1 MRNLIGWCLAVTFVP
16 VSLIA
21 QVARATPT
29 LESWVPP
36 IHTSL
41 ATAGSSGGSSGSE
54 PHAVQ
59 WYEAAAVAG
68 VVVASAFLDETVQ
81 DYTQSHR
88 TETKDDIASVFRHMG
103 QPEVYATV
111 GLGTILAGLIA
122 SDDDVTRAGG
132 RITGSL
138 VTAGLSNGIIKYVVG
153 RTRPNHSSIPDPD
166 EFAPFSGNV
175 SFPSGHTA
183 MAFALAASVS
193 NEVHF
198 WPAQVGL
205 YGAATLT
212 GWSRINDNKHWLS
225 DVVGGAAVGIT
236 SAMIMDGEWT
246 IFGLGQPHFLATP
259 KSVSASMSIAF

>member
-1 MRNLIGWCLAVTFVP
+1 MRNLIGWCLTVTVVP
-16 VSLIA
+16 VSLVA
-21 QVARATPT
+21 QVPRKPPR
-29 LESWVPP
+29 LESWVTPFQASPP
-36 IHTSL
+36 T
-41 ATAGSSGGSSGSE
+41 GRSSGGGSGSD

-68 VVVASAFLDETVQ
+68 VVVASGFLDATVQ
-81 DYTQSHR
+81 DYAQSHR

-122 SDDDVTRAGG
+122 SDDDIARAGG

-138 VTAGLSNGIIKYVVG
+138 VTAGVSNGILKYVVG
-153 RTRPNHSSIPDPD
+153 RTRPNHSSNPDPD

-198 WPAQVGL
+198 LPAQIGL

-212 GWSRINDNKHWLS
+212 GWSRINDNAHWLS
-225 DVVGGAAVGIT
+225 DVLGGAAVGIT
-236 SAMIMDGEWT
+236 SAMIMDGKWT
-246 IFGLGQPHFLATP
+246 IFGAGQPHFLATP

>member
-1 MRNLIGWCLAVTFVP
+1 MRNLIGWCLAVTLVP
-16 VSLIA
+16 ASLVA
-21 QVARATPT
+21 QVPRQPARFDSWITPF
-29 LESWVPP
+29 SS
-36 IHTSL
+36 SL
-41 ATAGSSGGSSGSE
+41 PAGRASSGGSQGE

-68 VVVASAFLDETVQ
+68 VVLASGFLDATVQ

-111 GLGTILAGLIA
+111 GLGTILTGLIA
-122 SDDDVTRAGG
+122 GDDDIARAGG

-138 VTAGLSNGIIKYVVG
+138 VTAGVSNGIIKYVVG
-153 RTRPNHSSIPDPD
+153 RTRPNHSSEPDPN

-225 DVVGGAAVGIT
+225 DVLGGAAVGIT
-236 SAMIMDGEWT
+236 SAMIMDGKWT
-246 IFGLGQPHFLATP
+246 IFGAGQPHFLATP
-259 KSVSASMSIAF
+259 KGVSASMSIAF

>member
-1 MRNLIGWCLAVTFVP
+1 MRNLSNWFLAVTWLP
-16 VSLIA
+16 ATLCA
-21 QVARATPT
+21 QVPRDTPRF
-29 LESWVPP
+29 ESWVNP
-36 IHTSL
+36 IAL
-41 ATAGSSGGSSGSE
+41 APVASRSNSGASGGE

-59 WYEAAAVAG
+59 WYEVAAVAG
-68 VVVASAFLDETVQ
+68 VVVASGFLDQTVQ
-81 DYTQSHR
+81 TYTQDHR
-88 TETKDDIASVFRHMG
+88 TETKDDIARVFKHMG

-111 GLGTILAGLIA
+111 GLGTILTGLIA
-122 SDDDVTRAGG
+122 GDDDIARAGG

-138 VTAGLSNGIIKYVVG
+138 VTAGATNSILKYVVG
-153 RTRPNHSSIPDPD
+153 RTRPNHSSMPDPD
-166 EFAPFSGNV
+166 EFKPFSGNV

-198 WPAQVGL
+198 VPAQIGL

-225 DVVGGAAVGIT
+225 DVLGGAAVGIT
-236 SAMIMDGEWT
+236 SAMIMDGRWT

-259 KSVSASMSIAF
+259 NSVSASMSIPF

>member
-1 MRNLIGWCLAVTFVP
+1 
-16 VSLIA
+16 
-21 QVARATPT
+21 
-29 LESWVPP
+29 
-36 IHTSL
+36 
-41 ATAGSSGGSSGSE
+41 
-54 PHAVQ
+54 VQ
-59 WYEAAAVAG
+59 WYEAAAVVG
-68 VVVASAFLDETVQ
+68 VVVASGFLDETVQ

-88 TETKDDIASVFRHMG
+88 TETKDDIATVFRYMG

-111 GLGTILAGLIA
+111 GLGTILAGVIA
-122 SDDDVTRAGG
+122 SDDDITRAGG

-138 VTAGLSNGIIKYVVG
+138 VTAGLSNSIIKYVVG
-153 RTRPNHSSIPDPD
+153 RKRPNHSTTPEPN
-166 EFAPFSGNV
+166 EFEPFSGNV

-183 MAFALAASVS
+183 LAFALATSVS
-193 NEVHF
+193 HEVHF
-198 WPAQVGL
+198 LPAQIGL
-205 YGAATLT
+205 FSAATLT

>member
-1 MRNLIGWCLAVTFVP
+1 MRNLIGWCLAVTFAP

-21 QVARATPT
+21 QVPRQPPRFDSGLPPFQAAPATG
-29 LESWVPP
+29 
-36 IHTSL
+36 
-41 ATAGSSGGSSGSE
+41 GSSSGESGSE

-81 DYTQSHR
+81 DYTQDHR

-111 GLGTILAGLIA
+111 GLGTILAGLVA
-122 SDDDVTRAGG
+122 SDDDITRAGG

-138 VTAGLSNGIIKYVVG
+138 VTAGLSNSIIKYVVG
-153 RTRPNHSSIPDPD
+153 RKRPNHSTTPEPN
-166 EFAPFSGNV
+166 EFEPFSGNV

-183 MAFALAASVS
+183 MAFALATSVS
-193 NEVHF
+193 HEVHF
-198 WPAQVGL
+198 LPAQIGL
-205 YGAATLT
+205 FSAATLT

-236 SAMIMDGEWT
+236 SAMIMDGKWT

>member
-1 MRNLIGWCLAVTFVP
+1 MRNLIGWCLAVTWVP
-16 VSLIA
+16 ASLAA
-21 QVARATPT
+21 QVPRENPRFQ
-29 LESWVPP
+29 SWVPP
-36 IHTSL
+36 IPASL
-41 ATAGSSGGSSGSE
+41 STGRSSSGSSGNE

-68 VVVASAFLDETVQ
+68 VVVASGFLDATVR
-81 DYTQSHR
+81 DYSQEHR
-88 TETKDDIASVFRHMG
+88 TETKDDIARVFRHMG

-122 SDDDVTRAGG
+122 SDDGVTRAGG

-138 VTAGLSNGIIKYVVG
+138 VTAGLSNSIIKYVVG
-153 RTRPNHSSIPDPD
+153 RTRPNHSTEPDPD
-166 EFAPFSGNV
+166 EFEPFSGNV

-198 WPAQVGL
+198 LPAQIGL
-205 YGAATLT
+205 YSAATLT

-236 SAMIMDGEWT
+236 SAMIMDGKWT

-259 KSVSASMSIAF
+259 NSVSASMSVAF

>member
-1 MRNLIGWCLAVTFVP
+1 MRNLIGWCLAVTFAP

-21 QVARATPT
+21 QVARAVPT

-36 IHTSL
+36 IPASL
-41 ATAGSSGGSSGSE
+41 ATAESSGGSSGSE

-59 WYEAAAVAG
+59 WYETAAVAG
-68 VVVASAFLDETVQ
+68 VVIASGFLDETVR

-88 TETKDDIASVFRHMG
+88 TETKDDIATVFRHMG

-111 GLGTILAGLIA
+111 GFGTILTGLIA
-122 SDDDVTRAGG
+122 SDDDITRAGG

-138 VTAGLSNGIIKYVVG
+138 LTAAASNSIIKYVVG
-153 RTRPNHSSIPDPD
+153 RTRPNHSTNPDPD
-166 EFAPFSGNV
+166 EFEPFSGNV

-193 NEVHF
+193 NEVRF
-198 WPAQVGL
+198 LPAQIGL
-205 YGAATLT
+205 YSAATLT

-225 DVVGGAAVGIT
+225 DVLGGAAVGIT
-236 SAMIMDGEWT
+236 SAMIMDGKWT

>member
-1 MRNLIGWCLAVTFVP
+1 MRNLIGWCLALTFVP

-21 QVARATPT
+21 QVARAAPR

-36 IHTSL
+36 IRAEL

-68 VVVASAFLDETVQ
+68 IVVASGFLDETVRDYAQ
-81 DYTQSHR
+81 DHR
-88 TETKDDIASVFRHMG
+88 TETKDDIARVFRHMG

-111 GLGTILAGLIA
+111 GLGTILTGLLA
-122 SDDDVTRAGG
+122 SDDDITRAGG

-138 VTAGLSNGIIKYVVG
+138 LTAGLSSGIIKVVVG
-153 RTRPNHSSIPDPD
+153 RKRPNSSTEPD
-166 EFAPFSGNV
+166 ELDPFSGNDA
-175 SFPSGHTA
+175 FPSGHTT

-205 YGAATLT
+205 YSAATLT

-236 SAMIMDGEWT
+236 SAMIMDGKWT